1 MFWDSFYSVHILSLH
16 RSLMSNHVA
25 AYNHVITLFVYWKKA
40 ACFTA
45 AGFRQTLHPPLFLP
59 PWCDHQQFFLSS
71 HLFVGRQQT
80 IV

>member
-1 MFWDSFYSVHILSLH
+1 MFWDSFSSVHILSLH

-45 AGFRQTLHPPLFLP
+45 AGFRQTLSTTLCAGSKRCIYLPTLFLSYINY
-59 PWCDHQQFFLSS
+59 LS
-71 HLFVGRQQT
+71 VT
-80 IV
+80 